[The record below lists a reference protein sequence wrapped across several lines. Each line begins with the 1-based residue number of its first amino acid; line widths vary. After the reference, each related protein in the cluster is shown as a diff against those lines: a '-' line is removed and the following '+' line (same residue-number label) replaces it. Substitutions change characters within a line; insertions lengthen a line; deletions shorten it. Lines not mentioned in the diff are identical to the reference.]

1 MPIRANI
8 SPGFVWRLGLVALF
22 CFAMAGWFLFDG
34 TVTYPRQR
42 ERALEYQRL
51 EEEGR
56 LDDWPER
63 AEQRGWST
71 ANPGEPKTEAEI
83 WTQII
88 LAGILLPPGLF
99 FLVRFLLAR
108 QRWVEAD
115 ETGLRA
121 SWGQQLAYD
130 QIVALNKRQWAK
142 KGIAKVV
149 YEQDGRKRRFL
160 LDDWKYEADPT
171 LEILREVEARIEPD
185 RIVGGHPEPPPEDD
199 IEEGTEEPLPEGP
212 EANTETEDAK
222 GE

>member
-1 MPIRANI
+1 MPVRANI

-34 TVTYPRQR
+34 MIKYPRQR
-42 ERALEYQRL
+42 EQALEYQRL
-51 EEEGR
+51 EEADR
-56 LDDWPER
+56 LDEWPEV

-88 LAGILLPPGLF
+88 LAGVLLPPGLF
-99 FLVRFLLAR
+99 FLIRFLAAR
-108 QRWVEAD
+108 KRWIEAD

-121 SWGQQLAYD
+121 SWGQQLGYD
-130 QIVALNKRQWAK
+130 QIVALNKRQWAR

-149 YEQDGRKRRFL
+149 YEQEGRKRRFL

-171 LEILREVEARIEPD
+171 EEILREVEARIEPD
-185 RIVGGHPEPPPEDD
+185 QIVGGHPEPPLEDD
-199 IEEGTEEPLPEGP
+199 VEE
-212 EANTETEDAK
+212 ETEGQGAESAENEEDAENAK
-222 GE
+222 EE